1 VLKGR
6 NKSIAN
12 DKRLQLMDDIDKAFF
27 GEREKFI
34 HISKKKRIR
43 KKTDG

>member
-1 VLKGR
+1 
-6 NKSIAN
+6 
-12 DKRLQLMDDIDKAFF
+12 MDDIDKAFF

-34 HISKKKRIR
+34 HISKKNKKNKT